1 MRKHCFE
8 KFSIFK
14 HVLIASGVA
23 FVVAAGWLWMRMMKH
38 SHSVSEQ
45 ESNLEVL

>member
-1 MRKHCFE
+1 MRKHCFK

-23 FVVAAGWLWMRMMKH
+23 IVVAGGWLWMRMMKH
-38 SHSVSEQ
+38 SRKTHSEQ
-45 ESNLEVL
+45 ESNLGT

>member
-1 MRKHCFE
+1 MRTHCFK

-23 FVVAAGWLWMRMMKH
+23 VVVAAGWLWMRMMKH
-38 SHSVSEQ
+38 SRAAGSGQ
-45 ESNLEVL
+45 ESNLGT